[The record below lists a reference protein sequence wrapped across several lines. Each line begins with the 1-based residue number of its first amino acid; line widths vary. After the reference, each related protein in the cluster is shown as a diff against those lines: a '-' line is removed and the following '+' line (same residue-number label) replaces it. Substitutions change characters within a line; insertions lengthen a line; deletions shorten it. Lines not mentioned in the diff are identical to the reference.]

1 MRRHAVLE
9 EPRVSKQDTCPR
21 MQQFIEQLATKHQ
34 LDVSVSGVRLWL
46 ILPGTSEY
54 LLIAGLS
61 GQRVGLTHCV
71 ADADGRLACA
81 MDLVFLVN
89 EVGWQPI
96 ELLHSEAVWAA
107 YVQRMAATGG
117 AQVYDEAGEIRLL
130 SFAEDW
136 VRQLTQQH
144 WLEDSQPVL
153 VYVRYHPA
161 AANV

>member
-1 MRRHAVLE
+1 MRRHPVLD
-9 EPRVSKQDTCPR
+9 EPVITEQDSCLQ
-21 MQQFIEQLATKHQ
+21 MQQLIERLAAKHQ
-34 LDVSVSGVRLWL
+34 VNVAVAGVRLWL
-46 ILPGTSEY
+46 SLPGTSEC

-71 ADADGRLACA
+71 ADADRRLACD
-81 MDLVFLVN
+81 MDLVFLVD

-130 SFAEDW
+130 SFTEDW
-136 VRQLTQQH
+136 AKQLIHQH

-153 VYVRYHPA
+153 V
-161 AANV
+161 

>member
-1 MRRHAVLE
+1 MRQRAVLTKSSIAAQE
-9 EPRVSKQDTCPR
+9 TCPT
-21 MQQFIEQLATKHQ
+21 MQRFIEWLATKHQ
-34 LDVSVSGVRLWL
+34 VDVSIAGVCLWL
-46 ILPGTSEY
+46 ALPGTRER

-61 GQRVGLTHCV
+61 GQRISITHCV
-71 ADADGRLACA
+71 ADVDGRLACD
-81 MDLVFLVN
+81 MDLVFLVD

-136 VRQLTQQH
+136 AKQLTHQH
-144 WLEDSQPVL
+144 WLKDSQSVL
-153 VYVRYHPA
+153 V
-161 AANV
+161 